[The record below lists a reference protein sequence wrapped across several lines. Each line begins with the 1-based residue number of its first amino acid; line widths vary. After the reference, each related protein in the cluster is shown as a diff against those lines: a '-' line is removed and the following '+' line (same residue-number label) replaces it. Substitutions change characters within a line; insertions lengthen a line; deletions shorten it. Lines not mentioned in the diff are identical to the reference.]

1 MAEEWAI
8 VKDVGTDEEAMVIVG
23 FLENNGIPAEVES
36 LQSSELPL
44 GDNIDSVRVRVPAE
58 RAEVAIAL
66 LNTRENVV
74 TGDDGVLAGAPVDEG
89 AEPAGDPGVEAPRR
103 P

>member
-8 VKDVGTDEEAMVIVG
+8 VKDVGTDEEAMVVVG
-23 FLENNGIPAEVES
+23 FLENNGIPAEVDS

-58 RAEVAIAL
+58 RAEEAIAL
-66 LNTRENVV
+66 LNTRENVA
-74 TGDDGVLAGAPVDEG
+74 TGDDGVLAGAPVDAETDGEG
-89 AEPAGDPGVEAPRR
+89 SGQP
-103 P
+103 

>member
-1 MAEEWAI
+1 MAEMGQEWAI
-8 VKDVGTDEEAMVIVG
+8 VKDVGTDEEAMVVVG

-58 RAEVAIAL
+58 RAQEAIAL
-66 LNTRENVV
+66 LNTREDVV
-74 TGDDGVLAGAPVDEG
+74 TGEDGALAGAPVDQDTGSTEG
-89 AEPAGDPGVEAPRR
+89 EGSGQP
-103 P
+103 

>member
-8 VKDVGTDEEAMVIVG
+8 VKEVGTDEEAMVIVG

-44 GDNIDSVRVRVPAE
+44 GDNIDTVRVRVPAE
-58 RAEVAIAL
+58 RAAEAIAL
-66 LNTRENVV
+66 LNTREDVV
-74 TGDDGVLAGAPVDEG
+74 TGEEGALAGAPVDEG
-89 AEPAGDPGVEAPRR
+89 DVDEGEGSGQP
-103 P
+103 